1 MRVTGIGLSM
11 LCGALS
17 VASAQPGAGV
27 DPMIKSDA
35 AMQVSEH
42 VYVILDDGVS
52 FVPNVGIV
60 VGERATLIV
69 DTGLGEANGRIV
81 LAEANK
87 LSDNREFY
95 VAATH
100 YHPEHDLGA
109 TAFPADARMIRW
121 QAQEDEVQ
129 SIGADTA
136 RRFAGFSPRLA
147 ELLDG
152 AEFRA
157 VDLLFDREL
166 TVDLGG
172 VRVRIVGAGPNHTL
186 GDTVFFVEQDRVLFT
201 GDVVMSVFPAA
212 SAASGSVSKWIANMN
227 EYESWNPVVVVPAHG
242 RLGDIGFIRTYRDYF
257 SAIQQRVGQLKA
269 QGVSADE
276 TAASLSESLAEQFA
290 TLQPASG
297 NSAGRIG
304 AAVRAA
310 YREAQ

>member
-1 MRVTGIGLSM
+1 MRIVAIASLT
-11 LCGALS
+11 LCGVTS
-17 VASAQPGAGV
+17 VAFAQPGADT
-27 DPMIKSDA
+27 DPMIEADA

-60 VGERATLIV
+60 VGDRATLIV

-81 LAEANK
+81 LAAARK
-87 LSDNREFY
+87 LSDNAEFY
-95 VAATH
+95 LTATH

-109 TAFPADARMIRW
+109 TAFPANAKMIRW
-121 QAQEDEVQ
+121 DEQEQEVQ
-129 SIGADTA
+129 TIGAETTA
-136 RRFAGFSPRLA
+136 RFAGFSPRLA

-157 VDLLFDREL
+157 VDLLFDEEL

-172 VRVRIVGAGPNHTL
+172 VRVRIVGVGPNHTL

-212 SAASGSVSKWIANMN
+212 SAASGSIAKWIANMD
-227 EYESWNPVVVVPAHG
+227 EFEEWNPAVVVPAHG
-242 RLGDIGFIRTYRDYF
+242 RLGDMRFVRAYRDYF
-257 SAIQQRVGQLKA
+257 LAVQ
-269 QGVSADE
+269 QGVRERKGQGMGADE
-276 TAASLSESLAEQFA
+276 IATSLSQTLAQQFA
-290 TLQPASG
+290 GLQPVSG
-297 NSAGRIG
+297 DSSGRIG

-310 YREAQ
+310 YREAE